1 MEKNDYTSDSTYM
14 VGSQWTLTKEG
25 WVALNGLMCL
35 LLQWIE
41 SNLGTLSTLG
51 STQHFFGLCSRE
63 ILEGLHSPGG
73 ERWSTYSWSLAYL
86 TFFTTSGTVV
96 PFLRHCNPF
105 WVSGKLSED
114 FEPPQHVL
122 CILRIY
128 YLLGW
133 IFFQKDK
140 VLIPSGFSLK
150 RASECSEQMGAEMG

>member
-1 MEKNDYTSDSTYM
+1 MSCAKWVDVLASPVNGKQSWDIVDS
-14 VGSQWTLTKEG
+14 WKHP
-25 WVALNGLMCL
+25 L
-35 LLQWIE
+35 LLQA
-41 SNLGTLSTLG
+41 LLSVD
-51 STQHFFGLCSRE
+51 
-63 ILEGLHSPGG
+63 PGRLAFTRG
-73 ERWSTYSWSLAYL
+73 ERCSTYSWSLAYL

>member
-1 MEKNDYTSDSTYM
+1 MSCAKWVDVLASPVNGKQSWDIVNS
-14 VGSQWTLTKEG
+14 WKHPTLLR
-25 WVALNGLMCL
+25 AL
-35 LLQWIE
+35 
-41 SNLGTLSTLG
+41 LSG
-51 STQHFFGLCSRE
+51 D
-63 ILEGLHSPGG
+63 PGRLAFTRG
-73 ERWSTYSWSLAYL
+73 ERCSTYSWSLAYL

-140 VLIPSGFSLK
+140 VLISSGFSSK
-150 RASECSEQMGAEMG
+150 RAGECSEQRGAEMG

>member
-1 MEKNDYTSDSTYM
+1 MSCAKWVDVLASPVNGKQSWDIVDS
-14 VGSQWTLTKEG
+14 WKHP
-25 WVALNGLMCL
+25 L
-35 LLQWIE
+35 LLQA
-41 SNLGTLSTLG
+41 LLSG
-51 STQHFFGLCSRE
+51 D
-63 ILEGLHSPGG
+63 PGRLAFTRG
-73 ERWSTYSWSLAYL
+73 ERCSTYSWSLAYL